1 MKKLQKCHFFC
12 HHNSYTFGA
21 PVSRDGILGR
31 STDELRGLFIIKRG
45 KIEDCSRSQFVMV
58 QRINS
63 IRPRRSYKI
72 YFVCGIKKVV
82 THFLSYRIEVVYY
95 AMLHIIIILGNDII
109 KRLWVSSGL
118 KGNFFAYST

>member
-1 MKKLQKCHFFC
+1 MTLTLLVLQFPEM
-12 HHNSYTFGA
+12 G
-21 PVSRDGILGR
+21 VLGR

-82 THFLSYRIEVVYY
+82 TQFCRTELRYGSILYY
-95 AMLHIIIILGNDII
+95 ATHHH
-109 KRLWVSSGL
+109 
-118 KGNFFAYST
+118 NFGK